1 MAQPAVSGT
10 AQWLL
15 AAASDI
21 AARVD
26 VLFFSLL
33 ALTGAVAI
41 AIFVLMIVFSV
52 RYRAGSRV
60 DRSNPPTNVR
70 WLELGWTFTPLAIFL
85 GIFVWAAVVYARFYT
100 PAPDAMAIFI
110 VGKQWMWKAEH
121 ANGRREIDE
130 LHLPAGQP
138 VRLILSTEDVIHSF
152 FVPAFRIK
160 QDAVPGRYT
169 SISFTPT
176 REGEYW
182 PPMRAWSVPQYSAQC
197 SQYSPSRVGVTDHAR
212 MGGRVVVMA
221 PAAFA
226 QWLERGNSNPSL
238 AARGFELFR
247 RNGCSGCHAAGSSV
261 HAPDLAGVYGRVVH
275 LADGRSV
282 VADEGYLRDSILL
295 PKRDVVAGYQPI
307 MPSFQGQLDEGELAA
322 LISFLK
328 ENK

>member
-130 LHLPAGQP
+130 LHLPLGQP
-138 VRLILSTEDVIHSF
+138 VRLVLSTEDVIHSF

-169 SISFTPT
+169 SIRFTPT

-182 PPMRAWSVPQYSAQC
+182 LHCAEYC
-197 SQYSPSRVGVTDHAR
+197 GTDHAR